1 MFLRGGALAPA
12 SCGDEGKDA
21 LRLKQGGSNHLSVC
35 PPIRLDGLLSSM
47 PIAYRGRREDGDLQT
62 GSACAGPAFL
72 ASSWVSSAR
81 FGAANC
87 QAERDGPSW
96 HVSVAVFGVEGR
108 PPAKACD
115 RFRRLLSR
123 KRSLWEM
130 VSSAHGASTVFG
142 RVTVVR
148 CELELVVTANLP
160 SLFQMAYERGGM
172 WCGVMGASAVEW
184 FPQTAFSW
192 QKSGFL
198 FAGWLTAAE
207 SMLALFA
214 MRPIKKREGSG
225 RGGFMKISMP
235 PGHGGRSALGA

>member
-1 MFLRGGALAPA
+1 
-12 SCGDEGKDA
+12 
-21 LRLKQGGSNHLSVC
+21 
-35 PPIRLDGLLSSM
+35 M
-47 PIAYRGRREDGDLQT
+47 PVAYRGRCEDGDLQP
-62 GSACAGPAFL
+62 GPACASPAFL
-72 ASSWVSSAR
+72 ASSWVFSAR

-87 QAERDGPSW
+87 QTERDGPSW
-96 HVSVAVFGVEGR
+96 YVSVAAFGVEGR
-108 PPAKACD
+108 LPAKACD

-123 KRSLWEM
+123 KRSLWETM
-130 VSSAHGASTVFG
+130 PSAHGTSTVIG

-148 CELELVVTANLP
+148 CELELEVAVNLP
-160 SLFQMAYERGGM
+160 SLFQMSYLGGGM